1 MLSSQELIAVVG
13 LKKDGTGEGAPT
25 IRWELNGGEYTQA
38 TEQQFV
44 IPEDMSETTVSV
56 FLNSPTEVVPE
67 KIERSRVK
75 LLRSGASD
83 SAWVE
88 APLQTDE

>member
-1 MLSSQELIAVVG
+1 MLSPQELVAVVG
-13 LKKDGTGEGAPT
+13 LKKDGTGEGTTT
-25 IRWELNGGEYTQA
+25 IRWELNVGEYTQA

-75 LLRSGASD
+75 LLRSGSPD

-88 APLQTDE
+88 APIQTDE